1 MRHPNG
7 LWQRAAAVF
16 ASAALTAAMCAPVP
30 AQAASTAA
38 TYSPVVNVKAQ
49 NFGNGAAQAPATLT
63 AVKLDS
69 RWLTGLGSGAYN
81 AELATWASVIAT
93 AAYEGSVV
101 SAGSAQTSAGFEQR
115 LGQLLGAYGFQ
126 DVEYRAVTAG
136 SASAPDQDDTTAV
149 VMAHKPVTT
158 ATGRV
163 EAYLLAVQGTSG
175 QEEQWLSNFDVGDTR
190 SYGGA
195 TQAAHPDW
203 KTEEHHKGFDVTA
216 ARVDRVLAEYIAAT
230 SSSASGDAKTLLLTG
245 HSRGAA
251 IANILGAE
259 YEHSTLA
266 GAPAMTVGAYGG
278 AGSQHKLAAVQ
289 TYTFACPAVTTG
301 SAERSS
307 VFNICNADD
316 FIPAMPLESWGFKRY
331 GTDIVLSVAASEDAA
346 LLFEH
351 FTGTEYASPRVEALV
366 GLFERCAGSRQGLYE
381 ATAEC
386 SVQGTS
392 RAELEAERTAVAAA
406 AERLGAG
413 SCVDLGAVTQGAG
426 GGCSFTKAVKPQFLL
441 TGLALAC
448 ANGSKGLDALVPL
461 LGDAAT
467 VLKGSALEGVFNGI
481 VYALMQEGTAL
492 FCPHYTAAY
501 YSIAALQEEGGAELA
516 LGNATYVLGSVAARS
531 ACYAA
536 PISSAAKKSTL
547 TVPQSVSVAGK
558 GFAVT
563 GIAPR
568 AFAGAKA
575 TKLVIRAQGLSKKSL
590 RNCLKGSK
598 VQRVAVQAYKGKA
611 KNRAYALKLKGWL
624 AKSNSGRNV
633 QVTY

>member
-7 LWQRAAAVF
+7 LWQRAAAVL

-38 TYSPVVNVKAQ
+38 TYSPVVSVKAQ
-49 NFGNGAAQAPATLT
+49 SFGNGAAQAPATLA

-69 RWLTGLGSGAYN
+69 RWLAGLGSGTYN

-93 AAYEGSVV
+93 ATYESSVV
-101 SAGSAQTSAGFEQR
+101 SAGSVQASAGFEQR
-115 LGQLLGAYGFQ
+115 LGQLLDAYGFQ

-136 SASAPDQDDTTAV
+136 SASAPDQDDATAV
-149 VMAHKPVTT
+149 LMAHKPIAT
-158 ATGRV
+158 ASGQV
-163 EAYLLAVQGTSG
+163 DAYLLAVQGTSG

-190 SYGGA
+190 SYGG
-195 TQAAHPDW
+195 TQTAHPDW
-203 KTEEHHKGFDVTA
+203 KTEEHHKGFDVAA
-216 ARVDRVLAEYIAAT
+216 ARVDRVLAEYMAAT
-230 SSSASGDAKTLLLTG
+230 PSSAGGAKTLLLTG

-266 GAPAMTVGAYGG
+266 GAPAMTVGAYGS
-278 AGSQHKLAAVQ
+278 AGSYHKLAAVQ
-289 TYTFACPAVTTG
+289 TYTFASPAVTTG

-331 GTDIVLSVAASEDAA
+331 GTDVVLSVAASDAAA

-366 GLFERCAGSRQGLYE
+366 GLFERCAGSREGLYE

-386 SVQGTS
+386 AVQGTS
-392 RAELEAERTAVAAA
+392 RAELEAERAAIAAA

-413 SCVDLGAVTQGAG
+413 SCVELGAVTQGAG

-441 TGLALAC
+441 TGLALVC
-448 ANGSKGLDALVPL
+448 ANSSKGLDALVPL
-461 LGDAAT
+461 LSDASTA
-467 VLKGSALEGVFNGI
+467 LKGSPLESVFSGI
-481 VYALMQEGTAL
+481 VYTLMQEGGAL
-492 FCPHYTAAY
+492 YCPHYTATY

-516 LGNATYVLGSVAARS
+516 LGNATYALGSVAARS
-531 ACYAA
+531 ACYTA
-536 PISSAAKKSTL
+536 PTSSAAKKSTL
-547 TVPQSVSVAGK
+547 AVPQSVSVAGK

-598 VQRVAVQAYKGKA
+598 VQRVVVQAYKNKA
-611 KNRAYALKLKGWL
+611 KNRAYALKLKSWL

-633 QVTY
+633 KITY